1 MKHRDYLI
9 GYVRENPRTY
19 LVVALLGTLIGLFEF
34 VGIAFL
40 LPAVTIVLGEAPVGV
55 PTVVLS
61 VLDKVGLPIV
71 ISAYFAAVLL
81 QAWIAYASE
90 AYFLKEMAKWR
101 TKLSVDYVRNVLQ
114 ADFFASRDL
123 KPGEAEIIIT
133 RNVGYAV
140 RNRHRTALFL
150 TDSILAIFYSLIA
163 LVVSPHAFVLFI
175 MLGAIYALL
184 HRRLTGLRVAYS
196 KRSGL
201 QYLKAAQLVSEYLHD
216 FRGLQTAN
224 KSRLEQAVR
233 HELEMAGRAQEANDI
248 INAGIRLS
256 SQPIMLLMVAAG
268 VAISKILFAISNAQ
282 ILMML
287 YVFYRAA
294 PKLIALARGYGEIIQ
309 DSPVDI
315 TPEILRWHDRR
326 RQLPEGSEGSIGP
339 AGIAFRGVD
348 FLHEGKLILKDV
360 NMDVRPGE
368 LVALVGRSGSGKST
382 LLDLLC
388 GFTRPQVG
396 EIRVWGQ
403 DPAGIRYEDWLMP
416 SVSLLRPES
425 VLITGSVAS
434 NIALLEEAPDRERIA
449 GLVQRV
455 GLEDILGQYGLD
467 TPIQARGDNLSA
479 GQRQRLLLARALYKS
494 PALLILDEPT
504 SNLDVRTEH
513 DINQLLASLKGSI
526 TMVVVSHRGKLL
538 KEADRIYRIEG
549 QTLAPETHANTP
561 LHQP

>member
-1 MKHRDYLI
+1 MNNLDYLI
-9 GYVRENPRTY
+9 GYIRENPRTY
-19 LVVALLGTLIGLFEF
+19 LIVVMFGTAIGLFEF
-34 VGIAFL
+34 VGIASL
-40 LPAVTIVLGEAPVGV
+40 LPAVALMLGEAPVGL
-55 PTVVLS
+55 PKVVANIF
-61 VLDKVGLPIV
+61 DKVGAPIV
-71 ISAYFAAVLL
+71 IGAYFALVLL

-90 AYFLKEMAKWR
+90 AYFLREMAKWR
-101 TKLSVDYVRNVLQ
+101 TKLTLDYVRNVLQ

-133 RNVGYAV
+133 RNIGYAV

-150 TDSILAIFYSLIA
+150 TDGVLAIFYALIA

-175 MLGAIYALL
+175 MLGAIYGLL

-196 KRSGL
+196 KQSGL
-201 QYLKAAQLVSEYLHD
+201 QYQKAAQLVSEYLYD
-216 FRGLQTAN
+216 FRGLQTLN
-224 KSRLEQAVR
+224 KSLLEQSVR
-233 HELEMAGRAQEANDI
+233 KELELASRAQEANDI

-256 SQPIMLLMVAAG
+256 SQPIMLLLVLAG
-268 VAISKILFAISNAQ
+268 LGMSKFLFAISNAQ
-282 ILMML
+282 ILVML
-287 YVFYRAA
+287 FVFFRAA
-294 PKLIALARGYGEIIQ
+294 PKFIALARGYGEIIQ

-326 RQLPEGSEGSIGP
+326 RKLPERREESVGL
-339 AGIAFRGVD
+339 AGILFRGVD
-348 FLHEGKLILKDV
+348 FFHEDKLILKDV
-360 NMDVRPGE
+360 NMDVQPGE

-403 DPAGIRYEDWLMP
+403 DPATIRYEDWLMP
-416 SVSLLRPES
+416 RVSLLRPES

-449 GLVQRV
+449 GLVHRV
-455 GLEDILGQYGLD
+455 GLEDILGKYGLD
-467 TPIQARGDNLSA
+467 TPIQARGNNLSA

-504 SNLDVRTEH
+504 SNLDERTEH

-538 KEADRIYRIEG
+538 KEANLIYRIEG
-549 QTLAPETHANTP
+549 QTLVAETHANTQ
-561 LHQP
+561 LH